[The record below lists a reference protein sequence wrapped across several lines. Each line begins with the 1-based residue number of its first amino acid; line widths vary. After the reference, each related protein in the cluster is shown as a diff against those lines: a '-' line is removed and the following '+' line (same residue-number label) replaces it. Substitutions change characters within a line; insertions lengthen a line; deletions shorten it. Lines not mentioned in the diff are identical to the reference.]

1 MKISFTVP
9 GEPIA
14 KARAR
19 VFFNKHLGRAMA
31 YTPSK
36 TASYENYI
44 KLIASQEWPREPLTC
59 PIVLTVRVY
68 RSIPK
73 SISKKKV
80 SLAELGHIRPTTK
93 PDCDNY
99 LKSIFDALNNMVF
112 KDDSQII
119 SAHVHKFYSAYPRT
133 EIEVEGIEEEKE

>member
-19 VFFNKHLGRAMA
+19 VVFNKHTGKTRA
-31 YTPSK
+31 YTPTK
-36 TASYENYI
+36 TASYETYI
-44 KLIASQEWPREPLTC
+44 KLIARLEWPYQPLTC
-59 PIVLTVRVY
+59 PFVLTVRVY
-68 RSIPK
+68 RSMPK
-73 SISKKKV
+73 SLSKKKV

-99 LKSIFDALNNMVF
+99 LKSICDALNNIVF
-112 KDDSQII
+112 KDDSQVI
-119 SAHVHKFYSAYPRT
+119 SVHVHKFYSAYPRT
-133 EIEVEGIEEEKE
+133 EIEVEGIEEKE